1 MHDSVWLRMDWW
13 QETER
18 QRVRP
23 DQINNGITYVKCQR
37 ISPPVPLIHKKKEN
51 HQTPKD
57 TEVSINAGKQSRT
70 ENIPMRSSRVASSQD
85 WEPIQKLQS
94 LVVTA
99 YTCPPALLR
108 CIHSQKSPFPSSG
121 RTKHLVFLSLSCP
134 GTTAFCFCV
143 LLRLLEKRDAAAAA
157 VARPGC

>member
-37 ISPPVPLIHKKKEN
+37 ISPPVPLIHKKKKIIKHPKTLKFLSMLESN
-51 HQTPKD
+51 HARRTSPW
-57 TEVSINAGKQSRT
+57 EVREWHRHRT
-70 ENIPMRSSRVASSQD
+70 ESRSRNCSPWSSRL
-85 WEPIQKLQS
+85 I
-94 LVVTA
+94 
-99 YTCPPALLR
+99 PALQLFSGAS
-108 CIHSQKSPFPSSG
+108 IPKSPLSHHQAEQNTS
-121 RTKHLVFLSLSCP
+121 VFLSLSCP